1 MRRWTICILYM
12 NRSRIH
18 SLCRPGGIP
27 GEEGVPELIETHI
40 SWVVVGERSV
50 YKFKKPLRYAFLDF
64 STLEKRRYY
73 CEREVELNRRLTEG
87 IYLGVVPV
95 WEEGAGWRLGGEEE
109 PGGREGPR
117 HIVAEYAVW
126 MQKMEASRRMD
137 LLAREDR
144 LRESDIDGLAELLGR
159 WHRGAEVIGE
169 GDLRGEAP
177 VMREF
182 FNDLGREK
190 EVLGP
195 LLGSWA
201 AELINRAMSL
211 SDRFLGA
218 NEVLLDARRKA
229 GLYRD
234 GHGDLHCRNIFLL
247 ERPQVFDCIEFND
260 GLRQVDV
267 LNDIAFLCMDLDS
280 FGCGGLAERFIEGYC
295 REFPEAMGPDER
307 RLLNYYKAYRANI
320 RAKINSLRARS
331 AASGEEKRQALEAA
345 AGYLRLMDGYWELTG
360 VSGGDDGSQRLSIGR
375 RVV

>member
-1 MRRWTICILYM
+1 
-12 NRSRIH
+12 
-18 SLCRPGGIP
+18 
-27 GEEGVPELIETHI
+27 
-40 SWVVVGERSV
+40 VVGERSV
-50 YKFKKPLRYAFLDF
+50 YKFKKPLRYSFLDF

-95 WEEGAGWRLGGEEE
+95 WKEGAGWRLGGEEG

-117 HIVAEYAVW
+117 GIVAEYAVW

-144 LRESDIDGLAELLGR
+144 LRESDIDALAELLGR
-159 WHRGAEVIGE
+159 WHRGAEVIRE
-169 GDLRGEAP
+169 GDVRGEAA
-177 VMREF
+177 VMREL

-195 LLGSWA
+195 WLGSWA
-201 AELINRAMSL
+201 GEVIDRAMSL
-211 SDRFLGA
+211 SDRFLRA
-218 NEVLLDARRKA
+218 NEMLLDARRKA

-295 REFPEAMGPDER
+295 REFSEAMGPDER
-307 RLLNYYKAYRANI
+307 PLLDYYKAYRANI